1 MVTIKE
7 IAKRAGVSVGTVD
20 RVIHSRGR
28 VSKATKRKVR
38 QIIKELDYKPNILA
52 RSLSRLKTFQFGIL
66 MPEISLDN
74 HYWELAIQGIEKAQ
88 QELKIHKIDINF
100 FHYDGYSEASFI
112 NASNQVLHAELD
124 GLLMVPTIYKTFDDE
139 FVKQIPKH
147 LPYVFFNSNIP
158 NSNNITY
165 IGQDSYQSG
174 MLAGNLMLMT
184 TEQPGSLVVL
194 TMLHDDYHIS
204 KRQQGFEDYVK
215 KNSNTSIKV
224 YGARRSEDRETFQQV
239 LEQIFFENADLQG
252 IYVTTALTYHVAEY
266 LQNHNAI
273 QKIRVVGHDL
283 TDENVKYLKKGLIH
297 FLIGQRP
304 ELQGYQGIYALYRHI
319 VTQEPIQHNIMMPLD
334 IITQANIDYYQCQY
348 IEIR

>member
-1 MVTIKE
+1 
-7 IAKRAGVSVGTVD
+7 
-20 RVIHSRGR
+20 
-28 VSKATKRKVR
+28 
-38 QIIKELDYKPNILA
+38 
-52 RSLSRLKTFQFGIL
+52 
-66 MPEISLDN
+66 
-74 HYWELAIQGIEKAQ
+74 
-88 QELKIHKIDINF
+88 
-100 FHYDGYSEASFI
+100 
-112 NASNQVLHAELD
+112 
-124 GLLMVPTIYKTFDDE
+124 MVPTIYKTFDDE

-239 LEQIFFENADLQG
+239 LEHIFSENDDLQG

-266 LQNHNAI
+266 LQNHNDI

-319 VTQEPIQHNIMMPLD
+319 VTQEPIQHKIMMPLD